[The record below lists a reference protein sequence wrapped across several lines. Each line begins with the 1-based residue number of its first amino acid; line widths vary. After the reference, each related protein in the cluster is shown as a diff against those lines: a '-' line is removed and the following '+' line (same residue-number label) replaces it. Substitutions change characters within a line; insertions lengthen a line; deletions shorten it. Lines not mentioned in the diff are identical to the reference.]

1 MIKKPTDELMEALNQ
16 SSSIEE
22 YINTEQDYLI
32 DSALSD
38 YLNQLLEEKSL
49 KKSTVI
55 KNSELN
61 EIYGYQIFSGKR
73 IPSRDKLISISFGMN
88 LSLDETQAL
97 LKYAG
102 FAPLYPKQKRDSLLI
117 WGKNHQF
124 SIYQINELLHRQR
137 HYRPAHRAGCGL

>member
-1 MIKKPTDELMEALNQ
+1 MIKKPTDELMDALNQ

-22 YINTEQDYLI
+22 YINNEQDYMI
-32 DSALSD
+32 DSTISD
-38 YLNQLLEEKSL
+38 YLNQLLNEKSL
-49 KKSTVI
+49 KKSAVI

-73 IPSRDKLISISFGMN
+73 ITSRDRLISIAFGMGS
-88 LSLDETQAL
+88 SLDEAQAL

-117 WGKNHQF
+117 WGISHQF
-124 SIYQINELLHRQR
+124 SIYQINDLL
-137 HYRPAHRAGCGL
+137 YTENENTL

>member
-1 MIKKPTDELMEALNQ
+1 MIKKPTNELMDALNQ

-22 YINTEQDYLI
+22 YINNEQDYMI
-32 DSALSD
+32 DSTISD
-38 YLNQLLEEKSL
+38 YLNQLLNEKSL
-49 KKSTVI
+49 KKSAVI

-73 IPSRDKLISISFGMN
+73 IPSRDRLISIAFGME
-88 LSLDETQAL
+88 LSLDEAQAL

-117 WGKNHQF
+117 WGISHQF
-124 SIYQINELLHRQR
+124 SIYQINDLL
-137 HYRPAHRAGCGL
+137 YTENENTL

>member
-1 MIKKPTDELMEALNQ
+1 MIKKPTDELMDALNQ
-16 SSSIEE
+16 CSSVKE
-22 YINTEQDYLI
+22 YIDNEQDYLI

-73 IPSRDKLISISFGMN
+73 IPSRDKLISISFGME
-88 LSLDETQAL
+88 LSLEETQAL

-124 SIYQINELLHRQR
+124 SIYQINELL
-137 HYRPAHRAGCGL
+137 YTENENTL

>member
-1 MIKKPTDELMEALNQ
+1 MIKKPTNELMDALNQ

-22 YINTEQDYLI
+22 YINNEQDYMI
-32 DSALSD
+32 DSTISD
-38 YLNQLLEEKSL
+38 YLNQLLNEKSL
-49 KKSTVI
+49 KKSAVI

-73 IPSRDKLISISFGMN
+73 IPSRDRLISIAFGMG
-88 LSLDETQAL
+88 LSLDEAQAL

-117 WGKNHQF
+117 WGISHQF
-124 SIYQINELLHRQR
+124 SIYQINDLL
-137 HYRPAHRAGCGL
+137 YTENENTL

>member
-1 MIKKPTDELMEALNQ
+1 MIKKPTNELMDALNH

-22 YINTEQDYLI
+22 YINNEQDYMI
-32 DSALSD
+32 DSTISD
-38 YLNQLLEEKSL
+38 YLNQLLNEKSL
-49 KKSTVI
+49 KKSAVI

-73 IPSRDKLISISFGMN
+73 IPSRDRLISIAFGME
-88 LSLDETQAL
+88 LSLDEAQAL

-117 WGKNHQF
+117 WGISHQF
-124 SIYQINELLHRQR
+124 SIYQINDLL
-137 HYRPAHRAGCGL
+137 YTENENTL

>member
-1 MIKKPTDELMEALNQ
+1 MIKKPTDELMDALNQ

-88 LSLDETQAL
+88 LSL

-124 SIYQINELLHRQR
+124 SIYQINELL
-137 HYRPAHRAGCGL
+137 YAENEDTL

>member
-1 MIKKPTDELMEALNQ
+1 MIKKPTDELMDALNQ
-16 SSSIEE
+16 CSSVKE
-22 YINTEQDYLI
+22 YISNEQDYLI
-32 DSALSD
+32 DSALSN

-73 IPSRDKLISISFGMN
+73 IPSRDKLISISFGLE
-88 LSLDETQAL
+88 LSLEE
-97 LKYAG
+97 
-102 FAPLYPKQKRDSLLI
+102 KQKRDSLLI

-124 SIYQINELLHRQR
+124 SIYQINELL
-137 HYRPAHRAGCGL
+137 YTENEDTL

>member
-1 MIKKPTDELMEALNQ
+1 MIKKPTDELMDALNQ

-55 KNSELN
+55 KNS
-61 EIYGYQIFSGKR
+61 
-73 IPSRDKLISISFGMN
+73 
-88 LSLDETQAL
+88 
-97 LKYAG
+97 
-102 FAPLYPKQKRDSLLI
+102 
-117 WGKNHQF
+117 
-124 SIYQINELLHRQR
+124 
-137 HYRPAHRAGCGL
+137 

>member
-1 MIKKPTDELMEALNQ
+1 MIKKPTDELMDALNQ

-22 YINTEQDYLI
+22 YINNEQDYMI
-32 DSALSD
+32 DSTISD
-38 YLNQLLEEKSL
+38 YLNQLLNEKSL
-49 KKSTVI
+49 KKSAVI

-73 IPSRDKLISISFGMN
+73 IPSRDRLISIAFGMG
-88 LSLDETQAL
+88 LSLDEALAL

-117 WGKNHQF
+117 WGISHQF
-124 SIYQINELLHRQR
+124 SIYQINDLL
-137 HYRPAHRAGCGL
+137 YTENENTL

>member
-1 MIKKPTDELMEALNQ
+1 MIKKPTDELMEALNH

-32 DSALSD
+32 DSSVSN

-117 WGKNHQF
+117 WGQKSSVFHLSDQ
-124 SIYQINELLHRQR
+124 
-137 HYRPAHRAGCGL
+137 

>member
-1 MIKKPTDELMEALNQ
+1 MIKKPTDELMDALNQ

-22 YINTEQDYLI
+22 YINNEQDYMI
-32 DSALSD
+32 DSTISD
-38 YLNQLLEEKSL
+38 YLNQLLNEKSL
-49 KKSTVI
+49 KKSAVI

-73 IPSRDKLISISFGMN
+73 IPSRDRLISIAFGMGS
-88 LSLDETQAL
+88 SLDEARAL

-117 WGKNHQF
+117 WGISHQF
-124 SIYQINELLHRQR
+124 SIYQINDLL
-137 HYRPAHRAGCGL
+137 YTENENTL

>member
-1 MIKKPTDELMEALNQ
+1 MIKKPTNELMDALNQ
-16 SSSIEE
+16 CSSASE
-22 YINTEQDYLI
+22 YINKAQDYLI
-32 DSALSD
+32 DSTISD
-38 YLNQLLEEKSL
+38 YLNQLLDEKAL

-73 IPSRDKLISISFGMN
+73 MPSRDKLVSISFGMN

-124 SIYQINELLHRQR
+124 SIYQINELL
-137 HYRPAHRAGCGL
+137 YTENEDTL

>member
-1 MIKKPTDELMEALNQ
+1 MFVCQRIHKQRTGLFDRFC
-16 SSSIEE
+16 SF
-22 YINTEQDYLI
+22 
-32 DSALSD
+32 
-38 YLNQLLEEKSL
+38 QLFEPAVRREISE
-49 KKSTVI
+49 KSTVI

-73 IPSRDKLISISFGMN
+73 IPSRDKLISISFGLE
-88 LSLDETQAL
+88 LSLEETQTL

-124 SIYQINELLHRQR
+124 SIYQINELL
-137 HYRPAHRAGCGL
+137 YTENEDTL

>member
-1 MIKKPTDELMEALNQ
+1 MIKKPTDELMDALNQ

-22 YINTEQDYLI
+22 YINNEQDYMI
-32 DSALSD
+32 DSTISD
-38 YLNQLLEEKSL
+38 YLNQLLNEKSL
-49 KKSTVI
+49 KKSAVI

-73 IPSRDKLISISFGMN
+73 IPSRDRLISIAFGMG
-88 LSLDETQAL
+88 LSLDEAQAL

-117 WGKNHQF
+117 WGISHQF
-124 SIYQINELLHRQR
+124 SIYQINDLL
-137 HYRPAHRAGCGL
+137 YTENENTL

>member
-1 MIKKPTDELMEALNQ
+1 MIKKPTDELMDALNQ

-22 YINTEQDYLI
+22 YINKQQDYMI
-32 DSALSD
+32 DSTISD
-38 YLNQLLEEKSL
+38 YLNQLLNEKSL
-49 KKSTVI
+49 KKSAVI

-73 IPSRDKLISISFGMN
+73 IPSRDRLISIAFGMG
-88 LSLDETQAL
+88 LSLDEAQAL

-117 WGKNHQF
+117 WGISHQF
-124 SIYQINELLHRQR
+124 SIYQINDLL
-137 HYRPAHRAGCGL
+137 

>member
-1 MIKKPTDELMEALNQ
+1 MIKKPTDELMDALNQ

-22 YINTEQDYLI
+22 YINNEQDYMI
-32 DSALSD
+32 DSTISD
-38 YLNQLLEEKSL
+38 YLNQLLNEKSL
-49 KKSTVI
+49 KKSAVI

-73 IPSRDKLISISFGMN
+73 IPSRDRLISIAFGMGS
-88 LSLDETQAL
+88 SLDEAQAL

-117 WGKNHQF
+117 WGISHQF
-124 SIYQINELLHRQR
+124 SIYQINDLL
-137 HYRPAHRAGCGL
+137 YTGNENTL

>member
-49 KKSTVI
+49 KKSKYPI
-55 KNSELN
+55 S
-61 EIYGYQIFSGKR
+61 
-73 IPSRDKLISISFGMN
+73 LIIS
-88 LSLDETQAL
+88 L
-97 LKYAG
+97 
-102 FAPLYPKQKRDSLLI
+102 
-117 WGKNHQF
+117 
-124 SIYQINELLHRQR
+124 
-137 HYRPAHRAGCGL
+137 

>member
-1 MIKKPTDELMEALNQ
+1 MIKKPTNELMDALNQ

-22 YINTEQDYLI
+22 YINNEQDYMI
-32 DSALSD
+32 DSTISD
-38 YLNQLLEEKSL
+38 YLNQLLNEKSL
-49 KKSTVI
+49 KKSAVI

-73 IPSRDKLISISFGMN
+73 IPSRDRLISIAFGMG
-88 LSLDETQAL
+88 LSLDEAQTL

-117 WGKNHQF
+117 WGISHQF
-124 SIYQINELLHRQR
+124 SIYQINDLL
-137 HYRPAHRAGCGL
+137 YTENENTL

>member
-1 MIKKPTDELMEALNQ
+1 MIKKPTNELMDALNQ
-16 SSSIEE
+16 CSSASE
-22 YINTEQDYLI
+22 YINKAQDYLI
-32 DSALSD
+32 DSAVSD
-38 YLNQLLEEKSL
+38 YLNQLLDEKAL

-61 EIYGYQIFSGKR
+61 EIYGYQIF
-73 IPSRDKLISISFGMN
+73 SFGMN

-124 SIYQINELLHRQR
+124 SIYQINELL
-137 HYRPAHRAGCGL
+137 YAENEDTL